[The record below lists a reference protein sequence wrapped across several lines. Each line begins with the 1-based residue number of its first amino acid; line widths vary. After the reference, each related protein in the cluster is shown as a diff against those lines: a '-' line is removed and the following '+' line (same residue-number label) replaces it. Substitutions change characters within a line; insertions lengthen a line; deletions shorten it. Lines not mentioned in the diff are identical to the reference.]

1 MADYPINKGIGHSV
15 EFKGLKAQ
23 YLFIFAGG
31 LLAVFF
37 LVVVLYMAGADQ
49 LVCIGLGLTLGS
61 LLVWGTFHLNNK
73 YGEHGLMKLLAS
85 KSHPRYI
92 LNRRK
97 TNRMFKHKKGSPW
110 FAVLMGSVADSV
122 GAKIRYFLETSKCFC
137 RFLLKYQRKELF
149 SLAIPILFV
158 TFVASFSWMAG
169 REMLAAKSGD
179 WQYLFRI
186 RRFIQFMN
194 ILKERKNMALKI
206 KTREEAIAV
215 LRDMV
220 NRKRE
225 REAQAQLDFAK
236 AREEAANC
244 YACL

>member
-1 MADYPINKGIGHSV
+1 MTYGHKKTS
-15 EFKGLKAQ
+15 
-23 YLFIFAGG
+23 
-31 LLAVFF
+31 
-37 LVVVLYMAGADQ
+37 LVVFAV
-49 LVCIGLGLTLGS
+49 VI
-61 LLVWGTFHLNNK
+61 
-73 YGEHGLMKLLAS
+73 
-85 KSHPRYI
+85 I
-92 LNRRK
+92 
-97 TNRMFKHKKGSPW
+97 KKNPPW